1 MWPVASRSNPGQG
14 AHEISYKG
22 ITQGLADIVSL
33 TSFVRFSSLRDRAST
48 KTLSVTRLC
57 FLFHTQP
64 PQQLHH
70 LCSPPSTVLL
80 FAQWRRSRRL
90 SRILWAQAHEPH
102 PLPGFCCN
110 PPQQFSTL
118 SREHLPSPEFTTM
131 FVSYKVRILTIVHS
145 EEEVLILL
153 SPSRQNAILLP
164 RREPTL
170 YTSFPSP
177 RRGGGLSPRIRDDVP
192 VCTPHDCTPVRPPDP
207 RVDIERA
214 GAL

>member
-1 MWPVASRSNPGQG
+1 MASRSNPGQG

-22 ITQGLADIVSL
+22 IAQGLAEIVSL

-48 KTLSVTRLC
+48 KSLSVTRLC

-70 LCSPPSTVLL
+70 HCSPVLL

-110 PPQQFSTL
+110 PFQQFSTL

-131 FVSYKVRILTIVHS
+131 FVSYKVRILTIIHS

-153 SPSRQNAILLP
+153 SPSRQNAILLLP
-164 RREPTL
+164 KREPTL
-170 YTSFPSP
+170 CTSFPSP
-177 RRGGGLSPRIRDDVP
+177 GRGGGLSSRIRDDVP
-192 VCTPHDCTPVRPPDP
+192 VCTPHDGTPIRPPDP
-207 RVDIERA
+207 RIDIERA
-214 GAL
+214 GAV